1 MKWAGSPCQVLH
13 CQIWNYWNRK
23 PCWTWG
29 PSTKTDFI
37 SLLCIYCFQILFW
50 ICETHAFVGSMF
62 MILSL
67 SLINGF
73 SSAVCHSVA
82 VSSFSIFPRP
92 QISEFLC
99 SWVLLLLCVSAN
111 EVKPDF
117 YYLEDQDKEDDVC
130 LATSFT
136 RHNAV
141 TSQQDFKG
149 FNETKPTMI
158 TEFGGV
164 YNQVAFLKEQ
174 EKGKCQGEGLH
185 VDKIK

>member
-1 MKWAGSPCQVLH
+1 MIIFGSG
-13 CQIWNYWNRK
+13 
-23 PCWTWG
+23 T
-29 PSTKTDFI
+29 
-37 SLLCIYCFQILFW
+37 
-50 ICETHAFVGSMF
+50 
-62 MILSL
+62 
-67 SLINGF
+67 
-73 SSAVCHSVA
+73 SVT
-82 VSSFSIFPRP
+82 I
-92 QISEFLC
+92 QTT
-99 SWVLLLLCVSAN
+99 N

-174 EKGKCQGEGLH
+174 EKGKCQALSTSEPCTPKPDPIVNLASLTILGLR
-185 VDKIK
+185 VIFFKTVVFNVLMTLRLWSRQ

>member
-1 MKWAGSPCQVLH
+1 
-13 CQIWNYWNRK
+13 
-23 PCWTWG
+23 
-29 PSTKTDFI
+29 
-37 SLLCIYCFQILFW
+37 
-50 ICETHAFVGSMF
+50 MF

-164 YNQVAFLKEQ
+164 YNQVFSPLRS
-174 EKGKCQGEGLH
+174 EGVSKVVSLGRH
-185 VDKIK
+185 LISILLLFADPIVNLASLTILGLRVIFFKTVVFNVLMTLRLWSRQCEYQKKKRSPMQPIQK